1 MEQRGIILCSP
12 RAAAFALL
20 LAASTTVLA
29 HDHITLEASP
39 TLDMDMSSHSSHS
52 SPSTSTLSTPM
63 EAKPSYFRHE
73 DYHWILLAHI
83 VIMSISWIF
92 VLPVSIMLTISRSK
106 FRLPVQFSFLVLNAV
121 GVFASI
127 MYNAKTPD
135 LYPGNTHH
143 SLGWVVTWI
152 VGVQMILAL
161 LNAYTTSGDESKED
175 EEEYRPLNVGEMQS
189 GWVTGD
195 GQYVKEEQRYLDD
208 SGEGAS
214 LRSSSS
220 TTLNGDHESHEPL
233 QDIPLKRTQG
243 SGSRFTSKYLPGS
256 VWTKFDMA
264 STFSGHTLRFSGISE
279 SVLVRAIMPFGHAT
293 FLAGIA
299 TYGGLFRGHEIFSG
313 LAHWIKGSVFF
324 WYGLLTLGRW
334 AGCFADRGWAWNM
347 LPAGSKKRYSAE
359 FVESFLIFF
368 YGVTNVF
375 LEHLSN
381 WDEAWSM
388 MDLQHLGITILFA
401 GGGLVSTSPFVDEIS
416 YVLTPNNSAA
426 CSSKAPKSE
435 TSSTKAPNSQP
446 QSSNQA
452 TIFAAAWILQK
463 MKRQAPPPRQQP
475 TPSAPT
481 PCQH

>member
-1 MEQRGIILCSP
+1 MEQRGIIRCSP
-12 RAAAFALL
+12 RAAAFVLL

-29 HDHITLEASP
+29 HDHVDPETPPA
-39 TLDMDMSSHSSHS
+39 MDIDLSSHYTHS
-52 SPSTSTLSTPM
+52 SVSASTFGLPI
-63 EAKPSYFRHE
+63 EAELSYFRHE

-83 VIMSISWIF
+83 IIMSISWIF

-106 FRLPVQFSFLVLNAV
+106 FRLPVQFSFLVLNAI
-121 GVFASI
+121 GVFANI
-127 MYNAKTPD
+127 MYNANTPD
-135 LYPGNTHH
+135 LYPGNAHH

-161 LNAYTTSGDESKED
+161 LNAYAASGDENKGA
-175 EEEYRPLNVGEMQS
+175 EEEYRPLNAEEMQS
-189 GWVTGD
+189 GWVAGD
-195 GQYVKEEQRYLDD
+195 DNYVKEQERDSDD
-208 SGEGAS
+208 SGEGTS

-220 TTLNGDHESHEPL
+220 ITLTGDHENQDPL
-233 QDIPLKRTQG
+233 HDVPLNRAQD

-256 VWTKFDMA
+256 FWTKFDDMA
-264 STFSGHTLRFSGISE
+264 STLSGRTLRILDISE
-279 SVLVRAIMPFGHAT
+279 NVLVRIIMPLGYAT

-347 LPAGSKKRYSAE
+347 LPAESKTRYSAE

-381 WDEAWSM
+381 WGEAWSM

-401 GGGLVSTSPFVDEIS
+401 GGGLVSVSFPSVDQMS
-416 YVLTPNNSAA
+416 YVLTAKVRHARRKHQDPQP
-426 CSSKAPKSE
+426 PKPQHRALNLGVH
-435 TSSTKAPNSQP
+435 TS
-446 QSSNQA
+446 
-452 TIFAAAWILQK
+452 
-463 MKRQAPPPRQQP
+463 PPYPRQ
-475 TPSAPT
+475 
-481 PCQH
+481 HG